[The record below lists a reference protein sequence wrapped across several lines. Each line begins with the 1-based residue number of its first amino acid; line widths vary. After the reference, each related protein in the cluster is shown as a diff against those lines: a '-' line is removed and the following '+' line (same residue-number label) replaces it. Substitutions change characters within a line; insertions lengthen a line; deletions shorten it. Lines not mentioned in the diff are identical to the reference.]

1 MTDQVEPS
9 PIIRTNDLKPEDGFP
24 FKHPLNPNS
33 QAEFHRLSRPAGL
46 QRAHVNM
53 LRVPPGKEAFMLHRH
68 SVQEEWSY
76 IVEGEGTA
84 QIGEEK
90 IKVAAGDFIAFPV
103 NGKAHTIVN
112 TGTTMLVYLTGGEEA
127 PTDIGHFPSIGKMAV
142 FKQDS
147 IELIDERAAKTYS
160 FQQWIAG
167 DVN

>member
-1 MTDQVEPS
+1 MTDEPS
-9 PIIRTNDLKPEDGFP
+9 PIIRTRELKPEDGFP
-24 FKHPLNPNS
+24 FRHPLNPNS

-46 QRAHVNM
+46 QRSHVNM

-84 QIGEEK
+84 QIGEDRIE
-90 IKVAAGDFIAFPV
+90 VAAGDFIAFPL

-112 TGTTMLVYLTGGEEA
+112 TGARDLVYLTGGEDT
-127 PTDIGHFPSIGKMAV
+127 PYDIGHFPSVGKMIV
-142 FKQDS
+142 FKPDGV
-147 IELIDERAAKTYS
+147 ELIDEGAGKTYS

-167 DVN
+167 DLK